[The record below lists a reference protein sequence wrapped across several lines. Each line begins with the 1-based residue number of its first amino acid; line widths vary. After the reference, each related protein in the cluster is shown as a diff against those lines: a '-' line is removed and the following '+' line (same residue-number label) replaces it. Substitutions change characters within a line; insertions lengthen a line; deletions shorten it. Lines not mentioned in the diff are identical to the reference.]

1 MARNTFIDLGYF
13 DMPVAYPAAGDTAVG
28 GPVPDLSRLNGRF
41 IFFLD
46 LPAIPASSLPN
57 GDSYTYNL
65 ISSNSPSFG
74 TIDQS
79 VEIGSVTGAGGNG
92 SPATL
97 LAIKPSQITGGE
109 FLTLQIVA
117 SSGTTP
123 PSDTG
128 GSALPQNQAW
138 LRVAA
143 W

>member
-13 DMPVAYPAAGDTAVG
+13 DMPVAYPAASASAIG
-28 GPVPDLSRLNGRF
+28 GPVGDLSRLNGRF

-46 LPAIPASSLPN
+46 LPAIPVSSLRN

-74 TIDQS
+74 SIVQS
-79 VEIGSVTGAGGNG
+79 VEIGSVVGAGGNG

-97 LAIKPSQITGGE
+97 LAIKPNQITGGE

-123 PSDTG
+123 P
-128 GSALPQNQAW
+128 AAPQNEAT

>member
-1 MARNTFIDLGYF
+1 MARNTFIDLDYF
-13 DMPVAYPAAGDTAVG
+13 NLPVPYPAAGASEIG
-28 GPVPDLSRLNGRF
+28 GPMGDLSRLNGRF

-57 GDSYTYNL
+57 GDSFTYNL
-65 ISSNSPSFG
+65 ISSNSPSFSP
-74 TIDQS
+74 IDQS
-79 VEIGSVTGAGGNG
+79 VEIGSVVGAGGNG

-97 LAIKPSQITGGE
+97 LAIKPSQITGGQ

-123 PSDTG
+123 PVDTG
-128 GSALPQNQAW
+128 GSALPQNEAW